1 MEELIS
7 GVSKAS
13 QKLDLE
19 EELLELLKPQNLVDN
34 YDCLDWDDSGLIDK
48 HEFVQGCLAM
58 LTKPNTPMELL
69 QVLHL
74 ARSTRL
80 HLQLIVRKVD
90 KLPRASHHHKRRTTR

>member
-34 YDCLDWDDSGLIDK
+34 YDCLDWDDSGLMDK
-48 HEFVQGCLAM
+48 HEFVQGCLSM
-58 LTKPNTPMELL
+58 LTKPNTPLELL

-74 ARSTRL
+74 VRNTRL
-80 HLQLIVRKVD
+80 QLQMIERKVD
-90 KLPRASHHHKRRTTR
+90 KIQRPLPSTPHVRYL